1 MKNPPST
8 KFWFSAYY
16 FVYFAG
22 VASLTPFLALYYKG
36 RGLSGSEIG
45 ILSAISPLVGL
56 VAAPLWAGLAD
67 ATRKHKA
74 IFTFATLGVVI
85 VAFVIS
91 ITTTLFWLIPVTI
104 AFAFIS
110 APIMP
115 LIDSNT
121 MIFLGGKR
129 DQYGQIRLW
138 GAVGWAVAAPIT
150 GMLIQQ
156 SGIQWSFYAYAIMLA
171 IALLIAIPI
180 PMSHTQAAVP
190 FWNGLRSLLSNRR
203 WVFFLVMVF
212 LIGISAA
219 SVSTYLY
226 LYMKNLGA
234 GETEIGLAL
243 SISTI
248 GEIIMYV
255 LAERILRRFK
265 WRGLIMIALPLYIV
279 RLVLYSFTDSPTLI
293 LVIQLIHGFTIPAI
307 WAAGISYVAE
317 AAPPGLG
324 TTAQGI
330 FTGVLNGLGSATG
343 AFLGGVLYQNF
354 GPVVMFR
361 TFAVILSITLLLFWL
376 VEKRIP
382 AEATTP

>member
-1 MKNPPST
+1 MKNPPSA

-74 IFTFATLGVVI
+74 IFTLATIGVVM

-121 MIFLGGKR
+121 MIFLGGQR
-129 DQYGQIRLW
+129 DQYGRIRLW
-138 GAVGWAVAAPIT
+138 GAVGWAIAAPIT
-150 GMLIQQ
+150 GALIQT
-156 SGIQWSFYAYAIMLA
+156 SGIQWSFYAYAAMLA

-180 PMSHTQAAVP
+180 PMSHTQAPVP

-219 SVSTYLY
+219 SVSTYLF
-226 LYMKNLGA
+226 LYMKALGA
-234 GETEIGLAL
+234 GETEIGMAL

-248 GEIIMYV
+248 GEIIMYFF
-255 LAERILRRFK
+255 AERILRRFK
-265 WRGLIMIALPLYIV
+265 WRGLILIALPLYIV

-293 LVIQLIHGFTIPAI
+293 LVIQLLHGFTIPAI

-317 AAPPGLG
+317 AAPPGLT

-343 AFLGGVLYQNF
+343 AFLGGVIYQNF

-382 AEATTP
+382 AEVTTT

>member
-180 PMSHTQAAVP
+180 PMNHTQAAVP